1 MDKADDELIDKPES
15 SEQPDQMD
23 DQPNDDDEVDNKS
36 NDDEMPMDESKDDD
50 SIDQKEEDISNV
62 ETPIG
67 RRSSRSTKYQ
77 SEKKPKPQ
85 PKSDTSIKRGEK
97 RKSSPLDTPAKSK
110 LPKFEVQPVSLTTKT
125 IYIKNNVEHYYAL
138 DRPTL
143 TTIPTKEG
151 SYGVGDLIWAKM
163 TGYPWWPCI
172 ISIDPET
179 GNYCRISGSSCKADR
194 VYHVQYFGPEAYRGW
209 TAIGMVMP
217 FEGIEKFYEKIN
229 EEISDLPKKKVSKV
243 LEKCNV
249 KPSIKKK
256 WNESVSEAE
265 LALKL
270 DRKERVNKL
279 TFNYVVGSEAAAT
292 AAARSRKSQLD
303 SIMQSTPSSTSGLQS
318 SSSVTSKTPKE
329 KKGTAKKRSASGKKG
344 KAMNQSSEDVY
355 DFDED
360 SEKLDN
366 EPFPSLCFASR
377 RPKGDFDVYCRE
389 HLDEETEAHP
399 EMNKSEVIELLKQRW
414 DELSE
419 EMRSVFI
426 ERKAIY
432 EDDSNMFVA
441 KRSTFDDDYLNDSDS
456 DYNDSDG
463 NDNFKEEEDDSP
475 SVMNNSTPKKNAK
488 AQKSEKLFDK
498 IKNENNDTP
507 TTAKT
512 PTRSGRRRTATKVSN
527 SSVTKKS
534 IKPSKSELKSSDQK
548 SNSTASMKNVES
560 TPSSKANVSDPLSNP
575 PDMWVKKLCSLD
587 ESADETSGSDA
598 ASVND
603 EIGSSKK
610 VEEDRFCYKCGDE
623 ELTQSNILVKC
634 SGICRRMF
642 HQKCIGD
649 EFNDDPDN
657 YYCLECETNEHK
669 CFACNNPD
677 DLETKKCESTN
688 CGKFYHLSC
697 IEKFYPVQVNE
708 TANSF
713 ICPLHTCLTCHLE
726 TLNDNQYRANKKKLV
741 KCIYCPTA
749 YHTKSICMAAGTAYV
764 SKNYV
769 ICPEHYK
776 IHQNLGIR
784 HDRHINVNHC
794 FSCLSGGN
802 LICCESCPAA
812 FHESCLEYTFDH
824 DKSFYCGGC
833 TSRKQLRYGDIIW
846 AKLGIYRWWPGKIC
860 HPNIVPENVMK
871 LSHNVGEFPVYFFG
885 SKDYSWVNKGRAYL
899 FVEGDKQASNNH
911 ANKTGGSKPLTN
923 KYKLALKEAS
933 AGFEEWC
940 NNRKEIASKTIATKP
955 APYQHINSNRYLNKQ
970 NSNGNS
976 TEDHSHICDCKE
988 TSDCSDDSCLNR
1000 ISFFE
1005 CDPKQCP
1012 TGDRCKNQRFRK
1024 CEYVKCKPFI
1034 TTSAGWG
1041 LMTLEDIKKGQFVI
1055 EYCGEVIDEKE
1066 CDKRLK
1072 KIASTQSNF
1081 YFLNFEKDLYIDAGP
1096 KGNLARFMNHSCEPN
1111 CVTQKWVV
1119 NNLTRVGLFALH
1131 DIPSG
1136 TELTFNYNL
1145 DCRGN
1150 EKVKCECGSSKCS
1163 GFIGGKKEGDDGET
1177 KTKSKLMNGTSSKT
1191 NGNNHKRNS
1200 KRKLSTNGGNASLSK
1215 FKQMHDDLCF
1225 KCGEAGKLVM
1235 CDDPTCPKSYHLAC
1249 VQLSHVPKDDWICPR
1264 HRCMIV
1270 DCTENVITHCT
1281 VCPNSVCKLHVSQ
1294 SNNQLPD
1301 DQYLCDDHRMDDLTE
1316 SELANG
1322 ATLEENQNESTKK
1335 QNETEKG
1342 QNDELLND

>member
-23 DQPNDDDEVDNKS
+23 NQPNDDDEVDNKS

-179 GNYCRISGSSCKADR
+179 GNYCRISGKCIFILKLLYIKLNYLYNIGSSCKADR

-432 EDDSNMFVA
+432 EDDSNIYKSLKF
-441 KRSTFDDDYLNDSDS
+441 KCNKKIDKTFQI
-456 DYNDSDG
+456 G
-463 NDNFKEEEDDSP
+463 IEIIGPE
-475 SVMNNSTPKKNAK
+475 
-488 AQKSEKLFDK
+488 
-498 IKNENNDTP
+498 IKFYGINE
-507 TTAKT
+507 
-512 PTRSGRRRTATKVSN
+512 
-527 SSVTKKS
+527 
-534 IKPSKSELKSSDQK
+534 
-548 SNSTASMKNVES
+548 NVES

-713 ICPLHTCLTCHLE
+713 ICPLHTCLTC
-726 TLNDNQYRANKKKLV
+726 
-741 KCIYCPTA
+741 
-749 YHTKSICMAAGTAYV
+749 
-764 SKNYV
+764 
-769 ICPEHYK
+769 
-776 IHQNLGIR
+776 IR

-1012 TGDRCKNQRFRK
+1012 TGDRCKNQRFR
-1024 CEYVKCKPFI
+1024 
-1034 TTSAGWG
+1034 
-1041 LMTLEDIKKGQFVI
+1041 
-1055 EYCGEVIDEKE
+1055 
-1066 CDKRLK
+1066 
-1072 KIASTQSNF
+1072 
-1081 YFLNFEKDLYIDAGP
+1081 
-1096 KGNLARFMNHSCEPN
+1096 
-1111 CVTQKWVV
+1111 
-1119 NNLTRVGLFALH
+1119 
-1131 DIPSG
+1131 

-1191 NGNNHKRNS
+1191 NGNNHKRN
-1200 KRKLSTNGGNASLSK
+1200 
-1215 FKQMHDDLCF
+1215 
-1225 KCGEAGKLVM
+1225 
-1235 CDDPTCPKSYHLAC
+1235 KSNYYIFILF
-1249 VQLSHVPKDDWICPR
+1249 Q
-1264 HRCMIV
+1264 
-1270 DCTENVITHCT
+1270 
-1281 VCPNSVCKLHVSQ
+1281 
-1294 SNNQLPD
+1294 NQLPD

-1342 QNDELLND
+1342 QNDELSND